1 MTLWSPEWR
10 LLIDGIQ
17 YEGLTVANV
26 SITSGR
32 SDINVQPVAG
42 YCSLEILQLSNET
55 FNFGINSGLTIELKN
70 SVGTFVP
77 IFGGNITD
85 VTQRLRNAGSTSYVT
100 STSITALGA
109 LARLPKALTN
119 GVLTK
124 DLDGV
129 QIASVLS
136 DLLLNNWNEV
146 PAALTWAT
154 YPPTV
159 TWANAENAG
168 LGTIDAGEYELA
180 ARGSDET
187 DMYSLVSALATSGLG
202 YIYEDAQGRINY
214 ADATHRQNYL
224 TANGYEVLSAN
235 QAIAQ
240 GLQTVTQAQNV
251 RNVISV
257 KWKSGTE
264 SATDDT
270 SVASYGKLS
279 QSVQTSLEH
288 AVDAESQADRYL
300 SLRAYPRALFGAITY
315 PLSSPE
321 IDDTDRDNL
330 INIFMGQPI
339 HIDDLPSNMGSVF
352 EGFVEGWRWSV
363 TYGNATLTI
372 NLSPTEFSL
381 VTLRWNQVSASEAW
395 NTLSNT
401 LTWEQ
406 ATGVVS

>member
-10 LLIDGIQ
+10 LLIDGVH

-26 SITSGR
+26 SISSGR
-32 SDINVQPVAG
+32 TDINVQPVAG
-42 YCSLEILQLSNET
+42 YCSLEILQLSNQT
-55 FNFGINSGLTIELKN
+55 FTFGINSGLTVELKN
-70 SVGTFVP
+70 SAGTFVP

-85 VTQRLRNAGSTSYVT
+85 FTQKLRNAGSTSYVT
-100 STSITALGA
+100 STQITALGA
-109 LARLPKALTN
+109 LARLPKALTE
-119 GVLTK
+119 GVLHK

-129 QIASVLS
+129 QIASILS

-159 TWANAENAG
+159 TWANAENSG
-168 LGTIDAGEYELA
+168 LGEIDEGEYELA
-180 ARGSDET
+180 ARGSNET
-187 DMYSLVSALATSGLG
+187 DMYSLCAALATSGLG
-202 YIYEDAQGRINY
+202 YLYEDAQGRINY
-214 ADATHRQNYL
+214 AGATHRQDYL

-251 RNVISV
+251 RNVVSV
-257 KWKSGTE
+257 VWKSGTE
-264 SATDDT
+264 SATDAT

-279 QSVQTSLEH
+279 QSVQTTLEH

-300 SLRAYPRALFGAITY
+300 ALRAYPRAMFGAITY

-352 EGFVEGWRWSV
+352 EGFVEGWNWSV

-381 VTLRWNQVSASEAW
+381 VTLRWNQVSASERW

-401 LTWEQ
+401 LTWEE

>member
-1 MTLWSPEWR
+1 MTLWNPEWR
-10 LLIDGIQ
+10 VSIDSVQ
-17 YEGLTVANV
+17 YEGLIVANV
-26 SITSGR
+26 SITAGR
-32 SDINVQPVAG
+32 TDINVQPVAG
-42 YCSLEILQLSNET
+42 YCSMEILQLSNET
-55 FNFGINSGLTIELKN
+55 LTFGINSGLTVELKN
-70 SVGTFVP
+70 SAGTFVP

-85 VTQRLRNAGSTSYVT
+85 VTQQLRNAGSTTYVT

-109 LARLPKALTN
+109 LARLPKALTE

-124 DLDGV
+124 ALDGI
-129 QIASVLS
+129 QIETILS

-159 TWANAENAG
+159 TWANAENSG
-168 LGTIDAGEYELA
+168 LGEIDAGDYELMN
-180 ARGSDET
+180 RGSSET

-202 YIYEDAQGRINY
+202 YLYEDPQGRINY
-214 ADATHRQNYL
+214 ASATHRQDYL
-224 TANGYEVLSAN
+224 AANGYDVISAN
-235 QAIAQ
+235 QALAA
-240 GLQTVTQAQNV
+240 GLKTVTQSQNV

-257 KWKSGTE
+257 VWKSGTA
-264 SATDDT
+264 SATEAT
-270 SVASYGKLS
+270 SVATYGKLS
-279 QSVQTSLEH
+279 QSVTTTLEH
-288 AVDAESQADRYL
+288 SADATSQASRYL
-300 SLRAYPRALFGAITY
+300 ALRAYPRAMFGAITY

-352 EGFVEGWRWSV
+352 EGFVEGWNWSV

-395 NTLSNT
+395 NTLSPT
-401 LTWEQ
+401 LTWEE
-406 ATGVVS
+406 ATGLVA

>member
-10 LLIDGIQ
+10 VSIDGEL

-32 SDINVQPVAG
+32 TDINVQPVAG
-42 YCSLEILQLSNET
+42 YCSMEILQLSNQT
-55 FNFGINSGLTIELKN
+55 LTFGINSGLTVELKN
-70 SVGTFVP
+70 SAGTFVP
-77 IFGGNITD
+77 IFGGSVTD
-85 VTQRLRNAGSTSYVT
+85 FTQQLRNAGSTSYVT

-109 LARLPKALTN
+109 LSRLPKALTN

-124 DLDGV
+124 ALDGI
-129 QIASVLS
+129 QIETILS

-159 TWANAENAG
+159 TWANAENSG
-168 LGTIDAGEYELA
+168 LGEIDAGDYELMN
-180 ARGSDET
+180 RGSSET

-202 YIYEDAQGRINY
+202 YLYEDPQGRINY
-214 ADATHRQNYL
+214 ADSTHRQDYL

-235 QAIAQ
+235 QALAA
-240 GLQTVTQAQNV
+240 GLKTVTQSQNV

-257 KWKSGTE
+257 VWKSGIA
-264 SATDDT
+264 SATDAT
-270 SVASYGKLS
+270 SVATYGKFS
-279 QSVQTSLEH
+279 QSVTTTLEH
-288 AVDAESQADRYL
+288 SADATSQAARYL
-300 SLRAYPRALFGAITY
+300 ALRAYPRALFGAITY

-321 IDDTDRDNL
+321 IDDTDRDAL
-330 INIFMGQPI
+330 IGIFMGQPI

-352 EGFVEGWRWSV
+352 EGFVEGWNWSV

-381 VTLRWNQVSASEAW
+381 VTLRWNQVSALEKW
-395 NTLSNT
+395 NTLSPT
-401 LTWEQ
+401 LTWEK

>member
-1 MTLWSPEWR
+1 VTLWNPEWR
-10 LLIDGIQ
+10 VSIDSVQ
-17 YEGLTVANV
+17 YEGLIVANV
-26 SITSGR
+26 SITAGR
-32 SDINVQPVAG
+32 TDINVQPVAG
-42 YCSLEILQLSNET
+42 YCSMEILQLSNET
-55 FNFGINSGLTIELKN
+55 LTFGINSGLTVELKN
-70 SVGTFVP
+70 SAGTFVP

-85 VTQRLRNAGSTSYVT
+85 VTQQLRNAGSTTYVT

-109 LARLPKALTN
+109 LARLPKALTE

-124 DLDGV
+124 ALDGI
-129 QIASVLS
+129 QIETILS

-159 TWANAENAG
+159 TWANAENSG
-168 LGTIDAGEYELA
+168 LGEIDAGDYELMN
-180 ARGSDET
+180 RGSSET

-202 YIYEDAQGRINY
+202 YLYEDPQGRINY
-214 ADATHRQNYL
+214 ASATHRQDYL
-224 TANGYEVLSAN
+224 AANGYDVISAN
-235 QAIAQ
+235 QALAA
-240 GLQTVTQAQNV
+240 GLKTVTQSQNV

-257 KWKSGTE
+257 VWKSGTA
-264 SATDDT
+264 SATEAT
-270 SVASYGKLS
+270 SVATYGKLS
-279 QSVQTSLEH
+279 QSVTTTLEH
-288 AVDAESQADRYL
+288 SADATSQASRYL
-300 SLRAYPRALFGAITY
+300 ALRAYPRAMFGAITY

-352 EGFVEGWRWSV
+352 EGFVEGWNWSV

-395 NTLSNT
+395 NTLSPT
-401 LTWEQ
+401 LTWEE
-406 ATGVVS
+406 ATGLVA

>member
-10 LLIDGIQ
+10 LLIDGLH

-26 SITSGR
+26 SISSGR
-32 SDINVQPVAG
+32 TDINVQPVAG
-42 YCSLEILQLSNET
+42 YCSLEILQLSNQT
-55 FNFGINSGLTIELKN
+55 FTFGINSGLTVELKN
-70 SVGTFVP
+70 SAGTFVP

-85 VTQRLRNAGSTSYVT
+85 FTQKLRNAGSTSYVT
-100 STSITALGA
+100 STQITALGA
-109 LARLPKALTN
+109 LARLPKALTE

-129 QIASVLS
+129 QIASILS

-159 TWANAENAG
+159 TWANAENSG
-168 LGTIDAGEYELA
+168 LGTIDAGDYELA

-187 DMYSLVSALATSGLG
+187 DMYSLCAALATSGLG
-202 YIYEDAQGRINY
+202 YLFEDAQGRINY
-214 ADATHRQNYL
+214 ADATHRQDYL

-251 RNVISV
+251 RNVVSV
-257 KWKSGTE
+257 VWKSGTE
-264 SATDDT
+264 SATDAT

-279 QSVQTSLEH
+279 QSVQTTLEH

-300 SLRAYPRALFGAITY
+300 ALRAYPRAMFGAITF

-330 INIFMGQPI
+330 INVFMGQPI

-352 EGFVEGWRWSV
+352 EGFVEGWNWSV

-401 LTWEQ
+401 LTWEE

>member
-10 LLIDGIQ
+10 VSIDGTQ
-17 YEGLTVANV
+17 YESLIVANL

-42 YCSLEILQLSNET
+42 YCSMEILQLTNET
-55 FNFGINSGLTIELKN
+55 FTFGINSGLTVELKN
-70 SVGTFVP
+70 TAGTFVP

-85 VTQRLRNAGSTSYVT
+85 VTQMLRNAGSTTYVT

-109 LARLPKALTN
+109 LARLPKALTE

-124 DLDGV
+124 ALDGV
-129 QIASVLS
+129 QIATILS

-146 PAALTWAT
+146 SPALTWDT
-154 YPPTV
+154 YPPTI

-168 LGTIDAGEYELA
+168 LGTIDAGDYELA
-180 ARGSDET
+180 NRSSNET

-202 YIYEDAQGRINY
+202 YIYEDATGRINY
-214 ADATHRQNYL
+214 ADATHRQDYL

-235 QAIAQ
+235 QAIAA
-240 GLQTVTQAQNV
+240 GLRTVTQAQNV
-251 RNVISV
+251 RNIISV
-257 KWKSGTE
+257 VWKSGTA
-264 SATDDT
+264 SAEDVT
-270 SVASYGKLS
+270 SVGLYGKLS
-279 QSVQTSLEH
+279 QSVQTTLEH
-288 AVDAESQADRYL
+288 EVDAESQADRYL
-300 SLRAYPRALFGAITY
+300 ALRAYPRAMFGSITY

-352 EGFVEGWRWSV
+352 EGFVEGWTWSV

-381 VTLRWNQVSASEAW
+381 VTLRWNQVSASETWAS
-395 NTLSNT
+395 LSPT
-401 LTWEQ
+401 LTWEE

>member
-1 MTLWSPEWR
+1 VTLWSPEWR
-10 LLIDGIQ
+10 VIIDGDQ
-17 YEGLTVANV
+17 YEGLIVANV

-32 SDINVQPVAG
+32 TDINVQPVAG
-42 YCSLEILQLSNET
+42 YCSMEILQLSNET
-55 FNFGINSGLTIELKN
+55 LTFGINSGLTVELKN
-70 SVGTFVP
+70 SAGTFVP

-85 VTQRLRNAGSTSYVT
+85 VSQQLRNAGSTTYVT

-109 LARLPKALTN
+109 LARLPKALTE

-124 DLDGV
+124 DLDGE
-129 QIASVLS
+129 QIATILS

-146 PAALTWAT
+146 PPALTWAT

-159 TWANAENAG
+159 TWANAENSG
-168 LGTIDAGEYELA
+168 LGEIDAGDYELMN
-180 ARGSDET
+180 RSSSET

-202 YIYEDAQGRINY
+202 YLYEDAQGRINY
-214 ADATHRQNYL
+214 ADATHRQDYL

-235 QAIAQ
+235 QALAA
-240 GLQTVTQAQNV
+240 GLKTVTQAQNV

-257 KWKSGTE
+257 VWKSGTA
-264 SATDDT
+264 SATEAT
-270 SVASYGKLS
+270 SVATYGKLS
-279 QSVQTSLEH
+279 QSVTTTLEH
-288 AVDAESQADRYL
+288 AADATAQASRYL
-300 SLRAYPRALFGAITY
+300 ALRAYPRAMFGAITY
-315 PLSSPE
+315 PLSSAE

-330 INIFMGQPI
+330 INVFMGQPI

-352 EGFVEGWRWSV
+352 EGFVEGWTWSV

-395 NTLSNT
+395 NTLSPT
-401 LTWEQ
+401 LTWED
-406 ATGVVS
+406 ATGLVA

>member
-10 LLIDGIQ
+10 VTIDGEL

-32 SDINVQPVAG
+32 TDINVQPVAG
-42 YCSLEILQLSNET
+42 YCSMEILQLSNET
-55 FNFGINSGLTIELKN
+55 LTFGINSGLTIELKN
-70 SVGTFVP
+70 SAGTFIP

-85 VTQRLRNAGSTSYVT
+85 VTQQLRNAGSTSYVT

-109 LARLPKALTN
+109 LARLPKALTL

-129 QIASVLS
+129 QIATILS

-168 LGTIDAGEYELA
+168 LGEIDAGDYELA
-180 ARGSDET
+180 NRSSNET

-202 YIYEDAQGRINY
+202 YLYEDPQGRINY
-214 ADATHRQNYL
+214 ASATHRQDYL
-224 TANGYEVLSAN
+224 SANGYEVLSAN
-235 QAIAQ
+235 QAIAA
-240 GLQTVTQAQNV
+240 GLRTVTQAQNV

-257 KWKSGTE
+257 VWKSGTA
-264 SATDDT
+264 SAEDLT
-270 SVASYGKLS
+270 SVGIYGKLS
-279 QSVQTSLEH
+279 QSVQTTLEH
-288 AVDAESQADRYL
+288 EVDAESQADRYL
-300 SLRAYPRALFGAITY
+300 ALRAYPRALFGAITY

-330 INIFMGQPI
+330 INVFMGQPI

-352 EGFVEGWRWSV
+352 EGFVEGWNWSV

-395 NTLSNT
+395 NTLSPT
-401 LTWEQ
+401 LTWED
-406 ATGVVS
+406 ATGLVA

>member
-10 LLIDGIQ
+10 VSIDGVQ

-26 SITSGR
+26 SITAGR
-32 SDINVQPVAG
+32 NDINVQPVAS
-42 YCSLEILQLSNET
+42 YCSMEILQLSNET
-55 FNFGINSGLTIELKN
+55 FTFGINSGLTVELKD
-70 SVGTFVP
+70 STGTFVP

-85 VTQRLRNAGSTSYVT
+85 VAQQLRNAGSTTYVT

-109 LARLPKALTN
+109 LARLPKALTE

-129 QIASVLS
+129 QISSILS
-136 DLLLNNWNEV
+136 DLLLNSWNEV
-146 PAALTWAT
+146 AAALTWAT
-154 YPPTV
+154 YDPTI

-168 LGTIDAGEYELA
+168 LGTIDPGDYELA
-180 ARGSDET
+180 ARSSSET
-187 DMYSLVSALATSGLG
+187 DMYSICAALATSGLG
-202 YIYEDAQGRINY
+202 YLYEDAQGRINY
-214 ADATHRQNYL
+214 ADATHRQDYL
-224 TANGYEVLSAN
+224 TTNGYTVLSAN
-235 QAIAQ
+235 QAIAA
-240 GLQTVTQAQNV
+240 GLRTVTQAQNV

-264 SATDDT
+264 SATDAT
-270 SVASYGKLS
+270 SVATYGKLS
-279 QSVQTSLEH
+279 QSVQTTLEK
-288 AVDAESQADRYL
+288 AVDATAQASRYL
-300 SLRAYPRALFGAITY
+300 SLRAYPRAMFGAITY

-321 IDDTDRDNL
+321 IDDSDRDAL
-330 INIFMGQPI
+330 INVFMGQPI
-339 HIDDLPSNMGSVF
+339 HIDDLPSNMGAVF
-352 EGFVEGWRWSV
+352 EGFVEGWTWSV

-372 NLSPTEFSL
+372 NASPTEFSL

-401 LTWEQ
+401 LTWEK

>member
-10 LLIDGIQ
+10 VSIDGTQ
-17 YEGLTVANV
+17 YEGLIVANL

-42 YCSLEILQLSNET
+42 YCSLEILQLTNET
-55 FNFGINSGLTIELKN
+55 FTFGINSGLTVELKN
-70 SVGTFVP
+70 TAGTFVP

-85 VTQRLRNAGSTSYVT
+85 VTQMLRNAGSTTYVT

-109 LARLPKALTN
+109 LARLPKALTE

-124 DLDGV
+124 ALDGV
-129 QIASVLS
+129 QIATILS

-146 PAALTWAT
+146 SPALTWAT
-154 YPPTV
+154 YPPTI

-168 LGTIDAGEYELA
+168 LGEIDAGDYELEN
-180 ARGSDET
+180 RSSNEI

-202 YIYEDAQGRINY
+202 YIYEDATGRINY
-214 ADATHRQNYL
+214 ADATHRQDYL

-235 QAIAQ
+235 QAIAA
-240 GLQTVTQAQNV
+240 GLRTSTQAQNV

-264 SATDDT
+264 SATEAT
-270 SVASYGKLS
+270 SVATYGKLS
-279 QSVQTSLEH
+279 QSVQTTLEH
-288 AVDAESQADRYL
+288 EADATAQAARYL
-300 SLRAYPRALFGAITY
+300 ALRAYPRALFGAITY

-352 EGFVEGWRWSV
+352 EGFVEGWTWSV

-381 VTLRWNQVSASEAW
+381 VTLRWNQVSASETWA
-395 NTLSNT
+395 TISPT
-401 LTWEQ
+401 LTWEE
-406 ATGVVS
+406 ATGVIS

>member
-10 LLIDGIQ
+10 VSIDGTQ
-17 YEGLTVANV
+17 YEGLTVANL

-42 YCSLEILQLSNET
+42 YCSMEILQLTNET
-55 FNFGINSGLTIELKN
+55 FNFNINSGLTVELKD
-70 SVGTFVP
+70 SAGTFVP

-85 VTQRLRNAGSTSYVT
+85 IMQQLRNAGSTTYVT

-109 LARLPKALTN
+109 LARLPKALTE

-129 QIASVLS
+129 QIATVLA

-146 PAALTWAT
+146 SPALTWDT
-154 YPPTV
+154 YDPTI

-168 LGTIDAGEYELA
+168 LGTIDAGDYELA
-180 ARGSDET
+180 ARSSNET
-187 DMYSLVSALATSGLG
+187 DMFSLVSALATSGLG
-202 YIYEDAQGRINY
+202 YIYEDATGRINY
-214 ADATHRQNYL
+214 ADATHRQDYL

-235 QAIAQ
+235 QAIAA
-240 GLQTVTQAQNV
+240 GLKTTTQAQNV
-251 RNVISV
+251 RNIVSV

-270 SVASYGKLS
+270 SVATYGKLS
-279 QSVQTSLEH
+279 QTIQTTLEH
-288 AVDAESQADRYL
+288 AVDAASQADRYL
-300 SLRAYPRALFGAITY
+300 ALRAYPRAIFGAITY

-352 EGFVEGWRWSV
+352 EGFVEGWTWSV

-381 VTLRWNQVSASEAW
+381 VTLRWNQVSASETWA
-395 NTLSNT
+395 TLSPT
-401 LTWEQ
+401 LTWEE
-406 ATGVVS
+406 ATGVIS

>member
-1 MTLWSPEWR
+1 M
-10 LLIDGIQ
+10 
-17 YEGLTVANV
+17 
-26 SITSGR
+26 
-32 SDINVQPVAG
+32 
-42 YCSLEILQLSNET
+42 EILQLTNET
-55 FNFGINSGLTIELKN
+55 FTFGINSGLTVELKN
-70 SVGTFVP
+70 SAGTFVP

-85 VTQRLRNAGSTSYVT
+85 VAQQLRNAGSTTYVT

-109 LARLPKALTN
+109 LARLPKALTE

-146 PAALTWAT
+146 PAALTWAA
-154 YPPTV
+154 YPATT

-168 LGTIDAGEYELA
+168 LGEIDPGDYELA
-180 ARGSDET
+180 NRSSNET
-187 DMYSLVSALATSGLG
+187 DMYSLVAALATSGLG
-202 YIYEDAQGRINY
+202 YLYEDPQGRINY
-214 ADATHRQNYL
+214 ADATHRQDYL
-224 TANGYEVLSAN
+224 TANGYTVLSAN
-235 QAIAQ
+235 QAIAA
-240 GLQTVTQAQNV
+240 GLRTVTQAQNV

-264 SATDDT
+264 SATDAT
-270 SVASYGKLS
+270 SVATYGKLS
-279 QSVQTSLEH
+279 QSVQTTLEH
-288 AVDAESQADRYL
+288 QVDAASQASRYL
-300 SLRAYPRALFGAITY
+300 SLRAYPRAMFGAVTY

-321 IDDTDRDNL
+321 IDDSDRDAL

-339 HIDDLPSNMGSVF
+339 HIEDLPSNMGSVF
-352 EGFVEGWRWSV
+352 EGFVEGWTWSV

-372 NLSPTEFSL
+372 NASPTEFSL

-401 LTWEQ
+401 LTWEE

>member
-1 MTLWSPEWR
+1 VTLWSPEWR
-10 LLIDGIQ
+10 VNIDGTQ
-17 YEGLTVANV
+17 YEGLIVANV

-42 YCSLEILQLSNET
+42 YCSMEILQLTNET
-55 FNFGINSGLTIELKN
+55 FTFGINSGLTVELKN
-70 SVGTFVP
+70 SAGTFVP

-85 VTQRLRNAGSTSYVT
+85 VAQQLRNAGSTTYVT

-109 LARLPKALTN
+109 LARLPKALTE

-129 QIASVLS
+129 QIASILS
-136 DLLLNNWNEV
+136 DLLLNSWNEV
-146 PAALTWAT
+146 AAALTWAT
-154 YPPTV
+154 YDPTI

-168 LGTIDAGEYELA
+168 LGTIDPGDYELA
-180 ARGSDET
+180 ARSSSET
-187 DMYSLVSALATSGLG
+187 DMYSICAALATSGLG
-202 YIYEDAQGRINY
+202 YLYEDAQGRINY
-214 ADATHRQNYL
+214 ADATHRQDYL
-224 TANGYEVLSAN
+224 TANGYTVLSAN
-235 QAIAQ
+235 QAIAA
-240 GLQTVTQAQNV
+240 GLRTVTQAQNV

-264 SATDDT
+264 SATDAT
-270 SVASYGKLS
+270 SVSIYGKLS
-279 QSVQTSLEH
+279 QSVQTTLEK
-288 AVDAESQADRYL
+288 AVDATAQASRYL
-300 SLRAYPRALFGAITY
+300 SLRAYPRAMFGAITY

-321 IDDTDRDNL
+321 IDDSDRDAL

-352 EGFVEGWRWSV
+352 EGFVEGWTWSV

-372 NLSPTEFSL
+372 NASPTEFSL

-401 LTWEQ
+401 LTWEE

>member
-1 MTLWSPEWR
+1 VTLWSPEWR
-10 LLIDGIQ
+10 VTIDGTQ
-17 YEGLTVANV
+17 YEGLIVANV

-42 YCSLEILQLSNET
+42 YCSMEILQLTNET
-55 FNFGINSGLTIELKN
+55 FTFGINSGLTVELKN
-70 SVGTFVP
+70 SAGTFVP

-85 VTQRLRNAGSTSYVT
+85 VAQQLRNAGSTTYVT

-109 LARLPKALTN
+109 LARLPKALTE

-146 PAALTWAT
+146 PPALTWAD
-154 YPPTV
+154 YPATT

-168 LGTIDAGEYELA
+168 LGTIDAGDYELA
-180 ARGSDET
+180 NRSSNET
-187 DMYSLVSALATSGLG
+187 DMYSLVAALATSGLG
-202 YIYEDAQGRINY
+202 YLYEDPQGRINY
-214 ADATHRQNYL
+214 AGATHRQDYL
-224 TANGYEVLSAN
+224 TANGYTVLSAN
-235 QAIAQ
+235 QAIAA
-240 GLQTVTQAQNV
+240 GLRTVTQAQNV

-264 SATDDT
+264 SATDAT
-270 SVASYGKLS
+270 SVATYGKLS
-279 QSVQTSLEH
+279 QSVQTTLEH
-288 AVDAESQADRYL
+288 QADAASQASRYL
-300 SLRAYPRALFGAITY
+300 SLRAYPRAMFGAVTY

-321 IDDTDRDNL
+321 IDDSDRDAL

-352 EGFVEGWRWSV
+352 EGFVEGWTWSV

-372 NLSPTEFSL
+372 NASPTEFSL

-401 LTWEQ
+401 LTWEE

>member
-1 MTLWSPEWR
+1 VTLWNPEWR
-10 LLIDGIQ
+10 LLIDGDQ

-26 SITSGR
+26 SISSGR
-32 SDINVQPVAG
+32 TDINVQPVAG

-55 FNFGINSGLTIELKN
+55 LTFGINSGLTVELKD
-70 SVGTFVP
+70 SAGTFVP

-85 VTQRLRNAGSTSYVT
+85 VSQQLRNAGSTSYVT

-109 LARLPKALTN
+109 LARLPKALTD

-124 DLDGV
+124 DFDGD
-129 QIASVLS
+129 QIYTI
-136 DLLLNNWNEV
+136 LNNLLPNNWTQV

-159 TWANAENAG
+159 TWAAAESGG
-168 LGTIDAGEYELA
+168 LGEIDQGEYELA
-180 ARGSDET
+180 NRSSNET
-187 DMYSLVSALATSGLG
+187 DVYSLVAALATSGLG
-202 YIYEDAQGRINY
+202 YLYEDAQGRINY
-214 ADATHRQNYL
+214 AGALHRQDYL
-224 TANGYEVLSAN
+224 TANGYEVISAN
-235 QAIAQ
+235 QALAA
-240 GLQTVTQAQNV
+240 GLKTVTQAQNV

-257 KWKSGTE
+257 VWKNGTE
-264 SATDDT
+264 SATDAT
-270 SVASYGKLS
+270 SVATYGKLA
-279 QSVQTSLEH
+279 QIVQTSLEH
-288 AVDAESQADRYL
+288 AVDADSQADRYL
-300 SLRAYPRALFGAITY
+300 ALRAYPRAVFGGITY

-352 EGFVEGWRWSV
+352 EGFVEGWTWSV

-381 VTLRWNQVSASEAW
+381 VTLRWNQVLSSETW
-395 NTLSNT
+395 NTLSST

-406 ATGVVS
+406 AIGSVA

>member
-10 LLIDGIQ
+10 VTINGESYEDLI
-17 YEGLTVANV
+17 VANV

-32 SDINVQPVAG
+32 TDINVQPVAG
-42 YCSLEILQLSNET
+42 YCSMEILQLSNQT
-55 FNFGINSGLTIELKN
+55 FTFGINSGLTVELKN
-70 SVGTFVP
+70 SAGTFVP

-85 VTQRLRNAGSTSYVT
+85 FTQQLRNAGSTSYVT

-124 DLDGV
+124 ALDGV
-129 QIASVLS
+129 QIQTILS

-154 YPPTV
+154 YLPTV

-168 LGTIDAGEYELA
+168 LGEIDAGDYELMD
-180 ARGSDET
+180 RGSSET

-202 YIYEDAQGRINY
+202 YLYEDPQGRINY
-214 ADATHRQNYL
+214 ASATHRQAYL
-224 TANGYEVLSAN
+224 AANGYDVISAN
-235 QAIAQ
+235 QAIAA
-240 GLQTVTQAQNV
+240 GLKTVTQSQNV

-257 KWKSGTE
+257 VWKSGTA
-264 SATDDT
+264 SATDAT
-270 SVASYGKLS
+270 SVATYGKLS
-279 QSVQTSLEH
+279 QSVTTTLEH
-288 AVDAESQADRYL
+288 SVDATSQAGRYL
-300 SLRAYPRALFGAITY
+300 ALRAYPRALFGAITY

-321 IDDTDRDNL
+321 IDDIDRDNL
-330 INIFMGQPI
+330 IGIFMGQPI

-352 EGFVEGWRWSV
+352 EGFVEGWNWSV

-381 VTLRWNQVSASEAW
+381 VTLRWNQVSALEKW
-395 NTLSNT
+395 NTLSPT
-401 LTWEQ
+401 LTWEK
-406 ATGVVS
+406 ATGTVA

>member
-10 LLIDGIQ
+10 VSIDGIQ

-26 SITSGR
+26 SITAGR
-32 SDINVQPVAG
+32 TDINVQPVAS
-42 YCSLEILQLSNET
+42 YCAMEILQLSNET
-55 FNFGINSGLTIELKN
+55 LTFGINSGLTIELKD
-70 SVGTFVP
+70 SSGTYVP

-85 VTQRLRNAGSTSYVT
+85 VTQQLRNAGSTSYVT

-109 LARLPKALTN
+109 LARLPKALTE
-119 GVLTK
+119 GVLNK

-129 QIASVLS
+129 QIATILS

-146 PAALTWAT
+146 PAALTWNT
-154 YPPTV
+154 YDPTV

-168 LGTIDAGEYELA
+168 LGTIDAGDYELA
-180 ARGSDET
+180 ARSSNET

-214 ADATHRQNYL
+214 ADATHRQDYL

-235 QAIAQ
+235 QALAV
-240 GLQTVTQAQNV
+240 GLKTVTQAQNV

-257 KWKSGTE
+257 VWKSGTE
-264 SATDDT
+264 SATDLE
-270 SVASYGKLS
+270 SVALYGKLA
-279 QSVQTSLEH
+279 QSVTTSLEH

-300 SLRAYPRALFGAITY
+300 ALRAYPRALFGAITY

-352 EGFVEGWRWSV
+352 EGFVEGWTWSV

-372 NLSPTEFSL
+372 TLSPTEFSL
-381 VTLRWNQVSASEAW
+381 VTLRWNQVSASETWAS
-395 NTLSNT
+395 LSPT
-401 LTWEQ
+401 LTWEE